1 MRGRHWRHTLH
12 TLFGYQLVTRLGV
25 SHIQPVDSAPNPLP
39 QASFDYAATE
49 PGELTFTKGDY
60 ITVIEEDPSGWWQG
74 RNERTGQTGV
84 FPSNY
89 TAPA

>member
-1 MRGRHWRHTLH
+1 MR
-12 TLFGYQLVTRLGV
+12 V
-25 SHIQPVDSAPNPLP
+25 SHADAAPACAMPMHERGKLHAQLLSTRNAHATPR

-60 ITVIEEDPSGWWQG
+60 ITVIAEDPSGWWQG

-89 TAPA
+89 TSPA